1 MEAKTFFLDD
11 YLWMQPGELRAEGP
25 SVTVC
30 TLYILKNN
38 PRQRLVNVL
47 FLKSLVSFTKMS
59 SGDIF
64 LLILLRFT

>member
-30 TLYILKNN
+30 TSLKNN

-47 FLKSLVSFTKMS
+47 FFKSLVSFTKMS